1 MSLFYDEN
9 KHLYSGLPSGRL
21 VFLKVYIIC
30 ERRRERLSIPSSATD
45 VPAEATLVAPV
56 TCVITANYLT
66 FLFEQFNQFGI
77 GETGLSLL
85 LEGKR
90 AFISGG
96 TRGIGAALCEIF
108 AREGADIA
116 FNYHASDEL
125 AAEMKAKVEA
135 LGRQCLPF
143 KVSVTDRVGMKRVAR
158 EIHEEWDSIDILV
171 NNAAVNKADNFATT
185 TDRSWDWVVDTNV
198 GSLFAVTKPFYKQM
212 IRQRKGTILNITSI
226 GAIRALPTAVH
237 YATSKAAMIG
247 FTKCLSRE
255 AANFGITVNAIAA
268 GIFDTDLGNTL
279 PERLLAAHENWVS
292 LRRLGQ
298 PSELAEFAAFIVSDR
313 NSYMNGEI
321 ITVDG
326 GTIT

>member
-1 MSLFYDEN
+1 LN
-9 KHLYSGLPSGRL
+9 
-21 VFLKVYIIC
+21 
-30 ERRRERLSIPSSATD
+30 
-45 VPAEATLVAPV
+45 
-56 TCVITANYLT
+56 
-66 FLFEQFNQFGI
+66 
-77 GETGLSLL
+77 LL
-85 LEGKR
+85 LEGKT
-90 AFISGG
+90 AFVSGG

-108 AREGADIA
+108 AREGADVA
-116 FNYHASDEL
+116 FNYHTSDDL
-125 AAEMKAKVEA
+125 AESVKAKVEA
-135 LGRQCLPF
+135 FGRRAMAF

-158 EIHEEWDSIDILV
+158 EIAEAWGHIDILV

-198 GSLFAVTKPFYKQM
+198 NSLFAVTKPIYKQM
-212 IRQRKGTILNITSI
+212 IRRRSGTILNITSI

-279 PERLLAAHENWVS
+279 PARLLEAHENWVS
-292 LRRLGQ
+292 LRRLGR
-298 PSELAEFAAFIVSDR
+298 PEELAEFAAFIVSPR

>member
-1 MSLFYDEN
+1 M
-9 KHLYSGLPSGRL
+9 
-21 VFLKVYIIC
+21 
-30 ERRRERLSIPSSATD
+30 
-45 VPAEATLVAPV
+45 
-56 TCVITANYLT
+56 
-66 FLFEQFNQFGI
+66 
-77 GETGLSLL
+77 SLL

-90 AFISGG
+90 AFVSGG
-96 TRGIGAALCEIF
+96 TRGIGAAICEVF
-108 AREGADIA
+108 AREGADVA
-116 FNYHASDEL
+116 FNYHSRDDL
-125 AAEMKAKVEA
+125 AEEMKAKIEAYGRKA
-135 LGRQCLPF
+135 LGF
-143 KVSVTDRVGMKRVAR
+143 KVSVTDRFGMKHIAR
-158 EIHEEWDSIDILV
+158 EILNAWGPINVLV

-185 TDRSWDWVVDTNV
+185 TDKSWDWVVDTNV
-198 GSLFAVTKPFYKQM
+198 HSLFAVTKPFYKQM

-279 PERLLAAHENWVS
+279 PAHLLEAHENWVS

-298 PSELAEFAAFIVSDR
+298 PQELAEFAAFIVSDR
-313 NSYMNGEI
+313 NSYMNGEVM
-321 ITVDG
+321 TVDG